1 MAQLAERSLTIPEV
15 RGSNPVIGKNLLI
28 LNICLLSTVHW
39 KDKNKEKEAPRNGPY
54 KKQKQIV
61 EKVIINL
68 NNLFEGI

>member
-1 MAQLAERSLTIPEV
+1 MVERLLLIPEV
-15 RGSNPVIGKNLLI
+15 HGSNPVIGKNLLI

-39 KDKNKEKEAPRNGPY
+39 KDKNKEKEAPRNGPF
-54 KKQKQIV
+54 KKKQIV